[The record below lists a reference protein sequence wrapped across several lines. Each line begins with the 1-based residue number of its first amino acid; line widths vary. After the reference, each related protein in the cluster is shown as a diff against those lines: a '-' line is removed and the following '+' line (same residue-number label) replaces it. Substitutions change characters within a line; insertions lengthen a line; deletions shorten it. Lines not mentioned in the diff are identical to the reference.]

1 MSTDGVVVPITL
13 LLEKI
18 IEGRKG
24 QSILACRSTGVDGG
38 FSSWQLVPEFL
49 TRATTFHQKK
59 KPLCEKQERRAGEE
73 ELGEGWKLC
82 LWGTVQGQKHQP
94 GCAGWHRRTSRCII
108 NIAGRAAL

>member
-24 QSILACRSTGVDGG
+24 QSILACRSTGVDNG

-59 KPLCEKQERRAGEE
+59 KPLCEKEKRGEQEKRSWGRGGSSACGEHSRGRSTSLAVLAGTGGRAGV
-73 ELGEGWKLC
+73 LL
-82 LWGTVQGQKHQP
+82 T
-94 GCAGWHRRTSRCII
+94 
-108 NIAGRAAL
+108 